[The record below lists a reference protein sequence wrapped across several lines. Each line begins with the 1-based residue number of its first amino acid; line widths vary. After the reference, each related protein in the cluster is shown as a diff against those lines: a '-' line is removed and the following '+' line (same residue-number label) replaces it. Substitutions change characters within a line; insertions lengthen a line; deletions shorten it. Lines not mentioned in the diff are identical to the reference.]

1 MLYGKRKA
9 NVTQRDW
16 QQALQEGRVLR
27 AYGGL
32 TFTAYPTREQALA
45 TWLALIEHDDTA
57 ELVQMEEQPL

>member
-32 TFTAYPTREQALA
+32 TFTAYPTLA
-45 TWLALIEHDDTA
+45 EATAAWLALVNDDTA
-57 ELVQMEEQPL
+57 ELVQVEEQPPN